1 MYVKGK
7 LRFAAALILWLSIGV
22 SFGTFGVFAGAKKEA
37 PGERVVKIGIVGDAA
52 DQWKPVIAK
61 LAAEGIKI
69 ELVEFT
75 EYVQPNRALQDGE
88 IDLNSFQHYA
98 YLNNEINT
106 KGYTLTPIGE
116 TLLAPLGLYSQKIK
130 SVSEIKSGDKIAL
143 PNDVVNGG
151 RSFRVLEKA
160 GLIAIPESAGPTPS
174 KFDIT
179 ENPLNLEFVEVE
191 AAQTPRLLPDV
202 TAAFINGG
210 HAVNAGL
217 NPERD
222 SIALEKQSGGSQ
234 NPYIN
239 IIAARTDRKDDPV
252 FKRVVDEYHT
262 DAVKEV
268 LQTVYK
274 GAFIPAW

>member
-1 MYVKGK
+1 M
-7 LRFAAALILWLSIGV
+7 FAKKKIAIGLILWFSITV
-22 SFGTFGVFAGAKKEA
+22 SFGSFSVFASGKKEA
-37 PGERVVKIGIVGDAA
+37 AAERVVKIGIVGDAA

-98 YLNNEINT
+98 YLNNEIKT
-106 KGYTLTPIGE
+106 KGYSLTAIGE

-130 SVSEIKSGDKIAL
+130 SVGEIKAGDKIAL

-160 GLIAIPESAGPTPS
+160 GLIKIPESAGPTPS
-174 KFDIT
+174 KLDIT

-191 AAQTPRLLPDV
+191 AAQTPRVLPDV

-222 SIALEKQSGGSQ
+222 SIALEKQDGGGQ

-239 IIAARTDRKDDPV
+239 VIAARTDRKDDPV
-252 FKRVVDEYHT
+252 FKRIVNEYRT

-274 GAFIPAW
+274 GAFTPAW

>member
-1 MYVKGK
+1 MSLKKK
-7 LRFAAALILWLSIGV
+7 LRFAAALTLWLSIGV
-22 SFGTFGVFAGAKKEA
+22 SFGTFDVFASAKKEA
-37 PGERVVKIGIVGDAA
+37 PDEKVVKIGIVGDAA
-52 DQWKPVIAK
+52 DQWKPVIAQ
-61 LAAEGIKI
+61 LAGEGIRI

-75 EYVQPNRALQDGE
+75 EYVLPNRALQDGE

-98 YLNNEINT
+98 YLNNEIKT

-130 SVSEIKSGDKIAL
+130 SVSEIKEGDKIAL

-151 RSFRVLEKA
+151 RSYRVLEKA
-160 GLIAIPESAGPTPS
+160 GLIKIPESAGPTPS
-174 KFDIT
+174 KLDIT
-179 ENPLNLEFVEVE
+179 ENPLKLDFVEVE

-239 IIAARTDRKDDPV
+239 IIAVRTDRKDDPV
-252 FKRVVDEYHT
+252 FKRIVDAYHS

>member
-1 MYVKGK
+1 M
-7 LRFAAALILWLSIGV
+7 FAKKKIAIGLILWFSITV
-22 SFGTFGVFAGAKKEA
+22 SFGSFSVFASGKKEA
-37 PGERVVKIGIVGDAA
+37 AAERVVKIGIVGDAE

-98 YLNNEINT
+98 YLNNEIKT
-106 KGYTLTPIGE
+106 KGYTLTAIGE

-130 SVSEIKSGDKIAL
+130 SVSEIKAGDKIAL

-160 GLIAIPESAGPTPS
+160 GLIKIPESAGPTPS
-174 KFDIT
+174 KLDIT

-191 AAQTPRLLPDV
+191 AAQTPRVLPDV

-222 SIALEKQSGGSQ
+222 SIALEKQDGGGQ

-239 IIAARTDRKDDPV
+239 VIAARTDRKDDPV
-252 FKRVVDEYHT
+252 FKRIVNEYRT

-274 GAFIPAW
+274 GAFTPAW